1 MRRPPDDLSVPHEDT
16 RARELADYLR
26 ELARAPHRHHFFQVL
41 RRVEALTPGMPRLG
55 CAPRPAQEPLRIAQT
70 PSLAFAPAPI
80 AALDCPFDSDTDADT
95 DADAGALARPARL
108 SQYFFGLLGPNG
120 PLPLHFTEYA
130 RDRLLHEHDAT
141 LARFLDLLTHRYAL
155 LFYRAFAQAQ
165 PAASL
170 DRAGDDRF
178 GRFIGALFG
187 IGHASC
193 QHRDAA
199 HDHLK
204 LRHAMHFAKETR
216 PPEALLSILA
226 DSLRVPLR
234 LEPYICERLAVASD
248 ERLTLGA
255 SRRLGESAVLGAHV
269 LTRQFRFR
277 LVAGALTLAEFVSLL
292 PGGERLPVL
301 TALVRQYLNRELA
314 WDVRLVLQRNEV
326 PELRLGRSA
335 RLGWTTFFG
344 GRPGDT
350 RDASGPLIDAEAR
363 VPLPVAA
370 YSPHAP
376 HSPHPPAAPRSNP
389 HPGAS
394 SW

>member
-26 ELARAPHRHHFFQVL
+26 EVADAPHRHHFFQVL
-41 RRVEALTPGMPRLG
+41 RRVEALTPGLPRHG
-55 CAPRPAQEPLRIAQT
+55 CAPRPGQEPLRIAQT

-80 AALDCPFDSDTDADT
+80 ASLECAFEPDG
-95 DADAGALARPARL
+95 DADATALARPARL

-120 PLPLHFTEYA
+120 PLPLHLTEYA

-178 GRFIGALFG
+178 GCFIGAMFG

-216 PPEALLSILA
+216 PPEGLLSILA
-226 DSLRVPLR
+226 DGLRVPLR
-234 LEPYICERLAVASD
+234 LEPFVCERLAVASD

-255 SRRLGESAVLGAHV
+255 SRRLGESTVLGAHV

-277 LVAGALTLAEFVSLL
+277 LIAGALTLAEFVSLL

-314 WDVRLVLQRNEV
+314 WDVRLVLQRDEV
-326 PELRLGRSA
+326 PELRLGRGA
-335 RLGWTTFFG
+335 RLGWTSFLAR
-344 GRPGDT
+344 RPGDT
-350 RDASGPLIDAEAR
+350 HDASGPLIDAEAR
-363 VPLPVAA
+363 VPLPGAA
-370 YSPHAP
+370 HAP
-376 HSPHPPAAPRSNP
+376 AGPRSNP
-389 HPGAS
+389 RPGTS

>member
-1 MRRPPDDLSVPHEDT
+1 MRRPTDDLSVPHEDT

-26 ELARAPHRHHFFQVL
+26 EVALAPHRHHFFQVL
-41 RRVEALTPGMPRLG
+41 RRVEALTPGLPRLG

-80 AALDCPFDSDTDADT
+80 ASLECAFDPDENPDADADT
-95 DADAGALARPARL
+95 RARPARL

-120 PLPLHFTEYA
+120 PLPLHLTEYA
-130 RDRLLHEHDAT
+130 RDRLLHEHDET

-216 PPEALLSILA
+216 PPEGLLSILA
-226 DSLRVPLR
+226 DGLRVPLR
-234 LEPYICERLAVASD
+234 LEPFVCERLAVAAD

-255 SRRLGESAVLGAHV
+255 SRRLGESTVLGAHV

-277 LVAGALTLAEFVSLL
+277 LIAGALTLAEFVSLL

-314 WDVRLVLQRNEV
+314 WDVHLVLQRDEV
-326 PELRLGRSA
+326 PELRLGRGA
-335 RLGWTTFFG
+335 RLGWTTFFA

-350 RDASGPLIDAEAR
+350 QAASGPLIDAEMR
-363 VPLPVAA
+363 VPLPGPA
-370 YSPHAP
+370 
-376 HSPHPPAAPRSNP
+376 HPPPQPRSNP
-389 HPGAS
+389 RPGNS
-394 SW
+394 SR